1 MANLGSSIFQI
12 LGPLIGSGFV
22 VFVVTNLVSDFN
34 QPHINLQVD
43 ESVIGD
49 SQITS
54 KVLAT
59 NDGRLAATHVLLT
72 AFYPAANIVNYSS
85 PFHSENMTLLKQK
98 TNLLVAK
105 IDRLAKDAT
114 IAINIV
120 TARMNKG
127 LGYNNSYIVS
137 ASYDQG
143 SNVISN
149 IRTPFLNV
157 DNPTIVPSR
166 VRVLIFASALS
177 VVFFIIA
184 LYYKRIKNFVKN
196 LGGPTYVLSIIREMA
211 SIQNELKNDISSKR
225 IFTSEI
231 WESKDNQIRRQI
243 FGNYEDYNKIDEL
256 YVGLKKRDSVLSQ
269 KNIGNELIKKCNKSC
284 LWLAIHAL
292 KNIDWTRYLDIGH
305 KRTRFILTIVAAILS
320 SFVIFSVF
328 EIFRIYFFFH
338 VPGISSQYS
347 SIIYD
352 ILSVIGRSIVAFF
365 VAKEIINFHWSY
377 NYKIDFEKN
386 DIVFNIALPK
396 YGLTKLFVF
405 AVLIMGVPLSYIIES
420 HLEPGSNLLYE
431 YVTFLLAL
439 DIARMLILIFIV
451 PRFLIKGHT
460 VKIKEIVHYDST
472 TIGESNFGKGLH
484 NEQQQEK
491 QQQQREQQQPYLQQ
505 QLPQRD
511 DYGYNYNDDNNNN
524 ENEYA
529 KNKSQEKQTFNLAGT
544 LNELEKLADLRK
556 NGIITEEEFQM
567 LKTQLFRKN
576 SGN

>member
-1 MANLGSSIFQI
+1 MAG
-12 LGPLIGSGFV
+12 
-22 VFVVTNLVSDFN
+22 
-34 QPHINLQVD
+34 
-43 ESVIGD
+43 
-49 SQITS
+49 
-54 KVLAT
+54 
-59 NDGRLAATHVLLT
+59 
-72 AFYPAANIVNYSS
+72 YPAANIVNYSS

-127 LGYNNSYIVS
+127 LGFNNSYIVS

-143 SNVISN
+143 SNIISN
-149 IRTPFLNV
+149 TRTPILNV
-157 DNPTIVPSR
+157 DNPTYVPSR
-166 VRVLIFASALS
+166 VRVLLFASALS

-211 SIQNELKNDISSKR
+211 SIQNELNNDISSKR
-225 IFTSEI
+225 IFTFEI

-338 VPGISSQYS
+338 VPGMNSQHS

-460 VKIKEIVHYDST
+460 VKIKETVHYDST
-472 TIGESNFGKGLH
+472 TIEESNFGKDIH

-491 QQQQREQQQPYLQQ
+491 QQKHQQQREREQQPYYLQQQ

-511 DYGYNYNDDNNNN
+511 DYGYNYNDEEVRSNEELSRLKQVDDDNKNNNNN
-524 ENEYA
+524 EEDYT

-544 LNELEKLADLRK
+544 LNELKELADLRK

-567 LKTQLFRKN
+567 LKTRLFRKN